1 MGVTSVLLVGIGGQ
15 GTVFVSNVMTK
26 GLVAAGYDVKMSEIH
41 GMAQRGGSVSTQVRF
56 GDAVYSPIIGN
67 GEADIMVAFEKME
80 ALRYLKL
87 LKPDGKL
94 IVNDLA
100 MPSAPVQAGTIAYP
114 TNTIEVLEG
123 YVNTTVL
130 PASEIAAELGNEKV
144 ANIVLFGALAKMLD
158 IPNIDWKDILASTVK
173 EQFVD
178 VNMQAFD
185 RGAAFIEG

>member
-1 MGVTSVLLVGIGGQ
+1 MKYNIVIVGVGGQ
-15 GTVFVSNVMTK
+15 GTLLASK
-26 GLVAAGYDVKMSEIH
+26 ILGGIALSQGLDVKVSEIH